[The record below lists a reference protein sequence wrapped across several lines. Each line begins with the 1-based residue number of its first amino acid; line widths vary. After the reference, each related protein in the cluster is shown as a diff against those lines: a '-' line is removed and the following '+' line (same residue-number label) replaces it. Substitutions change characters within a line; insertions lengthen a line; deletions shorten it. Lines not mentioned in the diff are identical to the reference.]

1 MMPEEEEEEL
11 ALIYRAKGL
20 TEADARATAKRILAD
35 HDRAL
40 DTLTREELGM
50 SKDEAGNAWV
60 AAFTS
65 LVMFAIGAVL
75 PLLPW
80 IRRRSD
86 GRRAERG
93 NRWNR
98 AVRAGAAITLFTGRS
113 AWYSG
118 TRQMLGGLTMAAV
131 TFAIGSLVGAGTGI

>member
-80 IRRRSD
+80 IFVGGATGGVLSAVIGGIGLFGLGRRSRCSPGGVRGIR
-86 GRRAERG
+86 GR
-93 NRWNR
+93 
-98 AVRAGAAITLFTGRS
+98 GRC
-113 AWYSG
+113 W
-118 TRQMLGGLTMAAV
+118 
-131 TFAIGSLVGAGTGI
+131 VG